1 MKKLTLTLIT
11 LTLITLITS
20 CKTSQPHCD
29 AYGNKSANVTEE
41 IDFDIRT
48 NTSQYTSTIII
59 K

>member
-1 MKKLTLTLIT
+1 MKKLTPTLIT

-29 AYGNKSANVTEE
+29 AYGNKSASVAEE
-41 IDFDIRT
+41 LDFDIRT
-48 NTSQYTSTIII
+48 NSSQYTSTIII